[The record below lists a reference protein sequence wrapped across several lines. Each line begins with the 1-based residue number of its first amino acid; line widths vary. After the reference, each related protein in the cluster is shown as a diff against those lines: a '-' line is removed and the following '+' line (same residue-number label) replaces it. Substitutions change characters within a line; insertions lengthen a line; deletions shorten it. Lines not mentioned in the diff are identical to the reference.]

1 MIGKQEYSKIN
12 HLLTKKLDE
21 HRVLIAVHRGSAG
34 GNIIENTIPA
44 YKVALQQGGDILEVD
59 VSNSTDGVLYTF
71 HDGQEKRLLRQ
82 SDNIKTMNSEFIDR
96 LTYFNGNSHETS
108 RRVERLDDVL
118 AFFRGDVLINLDRG
132 WDIYPELL
140 AAVDRH
146 DMLPQILLKGPVVRE
161 QLDFLNGYPCK
172 YMFMPIV
179 RTLEEIEIVLSYEQ
193 INLVGM
199 ELIADTETHPLFQ
212 DELIEKLHRMN
223 LFVWANAINLD
234 DDHVLFARLD
244 DDTSLLQ
251 HPDAGWGKLF
261 DKNIDV
267 IQTDWPSLLANY
279 RDQRQRTMT

>member
-96 LTYFNGNSHETS
+96 LPYFNGNSHETS

-161 QLDFLNGYPCK
+161 QLDFLNGYPRK

-244 DDTSLLQ
+244 DDTSLLER
-251 HPDAGWGKLF
+251 PDAGWGKLF

-279 RDQRQRTMT
+279 RDQRQRTTT